1 MMQNK
6 AEKKQYVAPKMVVY
20 HLEQTQ
26 ILSLS
31 TDGGTTQSLDNEE
44 GVYNWNYSE

>member
-6 AEKKQYVAPKMVVY
+6 AEKKQYVAPQMVVY
-20 HLEQTQ
+20 HLEHTQ

-31 TDGGTTQSLDNEE
+31 TGGGTLQSLEDNED
-44 GVYNWNYSE
+44 VYNWN